1 MKQIILLFII
11 FIVSCTNTDY
21 PKAENDL
28 DAGRECIDAVLKG
41 DFDKAGFY
49 SLKGESDNGLL
60 QQLKTAYKEK
70 STETKRQLHDAVITI
85 LKVENISNSETI
97 LHYKNSF
104 DNKEHQ
110 LKIVFKDGN
119 WLADIKDAFNGSI

>member
-1 MKQIILLFII
+1 MKQNILLFII
-11 FIVSCTNTDY
+11 FIFSCTHTGY

-28 DAGRECIDAVLKG
+28 DAGREFIDAVLKG

-49 SLKGESDNGLL
+49 SLKGESDAGLL
-60 QQLKTAYKEK
+60 QQLKTAYQEK
-70 STETKRQLHDAVITI
+70 SNEDKHQLHDAVITI
-85 LKVENISNSETI
+85 LKVENISKSETI

-110 LKIVFKDGN
+110 LKIVLKDGN
-119 WLADIKDAFNGSI
+119 WLAEIKDAFNGSL

>member
-1 MKQIILLFII
+1 MKQIILLLII
-11 FIVSCTNTDY
+11 FLVSCTHPDY

-28 DAGRECIDAVLKG
+28 DAGREFIDAVLKG
-41 DFDKAGFY
+41 NFDKAGFY
-49 SLKGESDNGLL
+49 SLKDESDTGLL
-60 QQLKTAYKEK
+60 QQLKTAYQEK
-70 STETKRQLHDAVITI
+70 STEDKRQLHDAVITI

-110 LKIVFKDGN
+110 LKIVFKNGN
-119 WLADIKDAFNGSI
+119 WLVDIKVAFNGSI